1 MKARYGEALSESIGW
16 HRQQMMEMGERA
28 WPNGLFE
35 MRPCVVERVGP
46 EEAIA
51 YALVGREGWCGHLKG
66 RVRAQWHFARLRG
79 GAFRVDAQKAD
90 AAQVEDAR
98 PFGPFRVLI
107 EEATDGL
114 NGFVGN
120 RHRRLL
126 TA

>member
-1 MKARYGEALSESIGW
+1 MIIIVTFAAVGRLPDFDNLVFQHFAARQMKARYGEALSESIGW

-90 AAQVEDAR
+90 AA
-98 PFGPFRVLI
+98 
-107 EEATDGL
+107 
-114 NGFVGN
+114 
-120 RHRRLL
+120 
-126 TA
+126 